1 MNHIIESAAAY
12 RMSYRL
18 PSDSYQSVF
27 SNFCQKLT
35 RNMLAGANR
44 SSSHR
49 ARQKTLLSANQT
61 KSDWESSLEELV
73 CLMQNPHL
81 RHKPDIDRQPAMND
95 QLTKKARKAVPVRY
109 QDYHSPMSQTC
120 MCWGFDHGGGML
132 QDIILYA
139 LNTGSRIGVIFS
151 LRWQHV
157 DLEKGLINMF
167 SQKAQKVCVVPIN
180 RDVRRILEFW
190 LLGTKN
196 EFVFYNQKTGE
207 PFVDLDAGLQ
217 LACEK
222 AEISGVTWHT
232 LRHTFASRLLERG
245 VDIMTVKELKGHSS
259 VTVTI
264 VIPIQISLPEWLRW
278 ESWDQ
283 LLHQNA
289 AVRIQNVANWPL
301 SHRIREN

>member
-1 MNHIIESAAAY
+1 
-12 RMSYRL
+12 
-18 PSDSYQSVF
+18 
-27 SNFCQKLT
+27 
-35 RNMLAGANR
+35 
-44 SSSHR
+44 
-49 ARQKTLLSANQT
+49 
-61 KSDWESSLEELV
+61 
-73 CLMQNPHL
+73 
-81 RHKPDIDRQPAMND
+81 
-95 QLTKKARKAVPVRY
+95 
-109 QDYHSPMSQTC
+109 